1 MNLLLTGGLGYIGS
15 HTAVTLIQL
24 NHTVV
29 LFDDLSNSSKKT
41 FENLT
46 RIIDKSITFIKGNV
60 CQTDQLLEILIDH
73 EIDAVIHFAGLK
85 SVASSVF
92 YPLSYYAT
100 NVHGTISLLQ
110 AMHQA
115 KVKSLIFSSSATIY
129 GEPKYLPFDENHPT
143 QPVNP
148 YGRSK
153 LYVEEI
159 LKDVAQADSS
169 WRIACLRY
177 FNPIGAHDSG
187 LIGEKPSGVPNNL
200 LPFIAQVASGKRKEL
215 QVFGDDYP
223 TPDGT
228 GVRDY
233 IDVLDLAA
241 GHCSALSYLKKT
253 PGWSAI
259 NLGTGKGYSVMQM
272 VEAFE
277 RATGRVIP
285 YRIMPRRPGDIAEFY
300 AAPDKSKKLLGW
312 EAKRPIDESLANAWR
327 FQLNLK
333 T

>member
-1 MNLLLTGGLGYIGS
+1 MNVLLTGGLGYIGS
-15 HTAVTLIQL
+15 HTAVALSQL

-41 FENLT
+41 YENLT
-46 RIIDKSITFIKGNV
+46 RIIDTSITFIKGDV
-60 CQTDQLLEILIDH
+60 RQTGQLLDSLIKH
-73 EIDAVIHFAGLK
+73 KIDAVIHFAGLK
-85 SVASSVF
+85 SVASSVSN
-92 YPLSYYAT
+92 PLNYYAI
-100 NVHGTISLLQ
+100 NVQGTISLLQ
-110 AMHQA
+110 AMRQA
-115 KVKSLIFSSSATIY
+115 KVKNLIFSSSATVY
-129 GEPKYLPFDENHPT
+129 GKPKYLPFDEDHPT
-143 QPVNP
+143 QPMNP

-153 LYVEEI
+153 LQIEEM

-187 LIGEKPSGVPNNL
+187 LIGENPNGEPNNL
-200 LPFIAQVASGKRKEL
+200 LPFIAQVASGRRGEL
-215 QVFGDDYP
+215 QVFGNDYP

-241 GHCSALSYLKKT
+241 GHCSTLSYLKKKL
-253 PGWSAI
+253 GWSAI
-259 NLGTGKGYSVMQM
+259 NLGTGRGHSVMQV

-277 RATGRVIP
+277 RASGRVIP
-285 YRIMPRRPGDIAEFY
+285 YRIVPRRPGDIAEYY

-312 EAKRPIDESLANAWR
+312 EAKRPIDESCANAWH
-327 FQLNLK
+327 FQSNL
-333 T
+333 